1 MTVELERKVN
11 EHEHRISSQEQSTSE
26 VIQALKDL
34 TSAMNNQATQ
44 FAVYASKH
52 DTVSA
57 EIASM
62 KTKLDSHGETIAAMK
77 PVVDG
82 VRGLVWKVV
91 AGALMGGT
99 GVAAVIVAVFG
110 KGA

>member
-1 MTVELERKVN
+1 MTAELEKKVN
-11 EHEHRISSQEQSTSE
+11 EHEHRISTQEQSTSE

-34 TSAMNNQATQ
+34 TGAMNNQATQ

-57 EIASM
+57 QLSAQGAKIDRHSEA
-62 KTKLDSHGETIAAMK
+62 IAAMK

-91 AGALMGGT
+91 AGAIVGGS

-110 KGA
+110 GS